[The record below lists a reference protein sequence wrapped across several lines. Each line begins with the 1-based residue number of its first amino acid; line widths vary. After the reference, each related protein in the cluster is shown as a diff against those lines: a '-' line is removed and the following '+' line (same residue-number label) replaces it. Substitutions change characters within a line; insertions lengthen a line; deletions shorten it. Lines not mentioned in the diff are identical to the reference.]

1 MRKKEKRLVIT
12 FHTTSD
18 AMAMESFC
26 KQKGAAGRMIPVPR
40 ELSAGCGMSWC
51 APLDERENMIE
62 IMKTAGIKEEALNE
76 CEVFV

>member
-18 AMAMESFC
+18 AMAMESHC
-26 KQKGAAGRMIPVPR
+26 KKKGVVGRMIPVPR
-40 ELSAGCGMSWC
+40 EISAGCGMAWC
-51 APLDERENMIE
+51 APLEARESLLDV
-62 IMKTAGIKEEALNE
+62 MKSAGIKEEALNE